1 MAQLCEDGAKGPS
14 SSSGHAFEKQ
24 ESQTETLCLM
34 ALLLTSPMTLERS
47 TMTQGSQLML
57 SLPLQKHHH
66 RRRQMEDMAGSA
78 FSHVSASMPLPG
90 V

>member
-14 SSSGHAFEKQ
+14 SSSGHAFEKE
-24 ESQTETLCLM
+24 ESHTLCLM
-34 ALLLTSPMTLERS
+34 ALLLTSPIILERS
-47 TMTQGSQLML
+47 TMTQGNQLVL

-66 RRRQMEDMAGSA
+66 RRRQMEDMAGFA
-78 FSHVSASMPLPG
+78 FSHVSASMLLPG